1 MGIEQRI
8 IGGITEY
15 SQKSQYWLY
24 YHVSKLV
31 SSCNLGKDL
40 SKSEDNDQLVKYKYT
55 GLYLQ
60 LYINN
65 HEKIER
71 CS

>member
-1 MGIEQRI
+1 MGIKQRI

-15 SQKSQYWLY
+15 SQKSQYWLS
-24 YHVSKLV
+24 YHASKLG
-31 SSCNLGKDL
+31 SSYNLGKDL
-40 SKSEDNDQLVKYKYT
+40 SKREYNDQLVKYKDT

>member
-1 MGIEQRI
+1 MGIKQRI

-40 SKSEDNDQLVKYKYT
+40 SKREDND
-55 GLYLQ
+55 
-60 LYINN
+60 
-65 HEKIER
+65 
-71 CS
+71 